1 VRVLILGGDGMLGH
15 QLRRELGA
23 RHEVLATVRRVPEAA
38 DAVATGSGIVYGI
51 DVLDFDRVGE
61 VVTRFRPDAVV
72 NAVGVVK
79 QRKEAEDPVVSI
91 ETNALLPHRLARLC
105 SAAGARLV
113 HFSTD
118 CVFSG
123 RVGRYRETDPPD
135 PEDLYGR
142 SKLLGE
148 VAAPSLTLRSS
159 IIGLEKRRQHGLVEW
174 FLASRGR
181 VRGYRRAIYSGLT
194 TLEMS
199 RLVARLLDRHPG
211 LAGLWHVASEPI
223 DKYTLL
229 VRLAR
234 ALDRRDVAIE
244 PVDEPVCDRSLCGD
258 GFAGATGY
266 RAPSWDAML
275 GELAAAVR
283 ERKG

>member
-15 QLRRELGA
+15 QLRRELG
-23 RHEVLATVRRVPEAA
+23 RSHEVLATVRRSREAA
-38 DAVATGSGIVYGI
+38 DVAALGEGVAFGI
-51 DVLDFDRVGE
+51 DVRDFDRVNG

-72 NAVGVVK
+72 NAVGIVK
-79 QRKEAEDPVVSI
+79 QRKEAEDPLASI
-91 ETNALLPHRLARLC
+91 ETNALFPHRLARLC
-105 SAAGARLV
+105 TVTGARVV
-113 HFSTD
+113 HLSTD

-123 RVGRYRETDPPD
+123 RVGHYRESDRPD

-148 VAAPSLTLRSS
+148 VGKPHLTLRSS
-159 IIGLEKRRQHGLVEW
+159 IIGLEMGRRQGLVEW
-174 FLASRGR
+174 FLASRGTIQ
-181 VRGYRRAIYSGLT
+181 GYRRVLYSGLT

-199 RLVARLLDRHPG
+199 RLVARLLDRHPD
-211 LAGLWHVASEPI
+211 LEGLWHVASEPI

-234 ALDRRDVAIE
+234 ALDRRDLAIE

-258 GFAGATGY
+258 AFAEATGY
-266 RAPSWDAML
+266 RAPSWEAML
-275 GELAAAVR
+275 AELAAAVR